1 MPLNPTQPSLNLACA
16 HQHQPRLCKSHVE
29 IFLILII
36 RSYIVYF
43 FIGFILE
50 GDGLSSWGEPPE
62 SPACCT
68 DTVFMSSVCISPA
81 WCSAVRC
88 TVFKC
93 ITLCFKVPFHNLW
106 PPTLQHWLSR
116 CLNMLHMPRLT
127 ANKHGEMNCMP
138 FTVFISSASRC
149 SLVHHYQTAFSSFQY
164 IWNASIPLNDI
175 QGHGNP
181 KCVCVH
187 LRRVY
192 LMFEKIGR

>member
-106 PPTLQHWLSR
+106 TPPSSTDSAGVSICCICLVLLRINTGKWTVCLSLFSFHLPHAALW
-116 CLNMLHMPRLT
+116 CTIIKQPSPPFNISEMPPYLWMTYRDM
-127 ANKHGEMNCMP
+127 E
-138 FTVFISSASRC
+138 
-149 SLVHHYQTAFSSFQY
+149 
-164 IWNASIPLNDI
+164 I
-175 QGHGNP
+175 QS
-181 KCVCVH
+181 VCV
-187 LRRVY
+187 Y
-192 LMFEKIGR
+192 T